1 MVPSGINSYL
11 FGSHFIGQSKSQ
23 ESQRTR
29 LDLSGGGSENRTVDS
44 TEWSIEEVRATERK

>member
-11 FGSHFIGQSKSQ
+11 FGSHFIDQSKSQ